1 MTRVLVLI
9 LLAALGGCAAP
20 TRTASGDTVKALMA
34 SQIIPPKPHAATGM
48 DGVAAVAAQAR
59 YERSYAAPAAQAD
72 SPTFGKK

>member
-1 MTRVLVLI
+1 MSRALVLF
-9 LLAALGGCAAP
+9 LLAALGGCASP
-20 TRTASGDTVKALMA
+20 SRIASGDTVQALMA

-59 YERSYAAPAAQAD
+59 YERSYVTPTAQAD